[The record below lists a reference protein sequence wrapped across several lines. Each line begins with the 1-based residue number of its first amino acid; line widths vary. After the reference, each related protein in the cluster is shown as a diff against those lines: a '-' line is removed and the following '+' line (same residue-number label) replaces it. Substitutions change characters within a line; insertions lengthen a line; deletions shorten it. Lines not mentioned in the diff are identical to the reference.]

1 MERVRVDKML
11 IDEFNEW
18 ASRMELEF
26 TCFKVRQLILDIE
39 QVYITVIYT
48 I

>member
-1 MERVRVDKML
+1 MERVRVDEML

-18 ASRMELEF
+18 ALRMELEF
-26 TCFKVRQLILDIE
+26 TSFKVQLLILNTE
-39 QVYITVIYT
+39 QFYITVIYT